1 MAAGSPQHGEIGLSF
16 VYKYIVSQRRMASIA
31 SRKEKARLWGGC
43 EEKLPLETNLV
54 PGGAY
59 TLSASQLASK

>member
-1 MAAGSPQHGEIGLSF
+1 MAAGSPQHGERDLSS
-16 VYKYIVSQRRMASIA
+16 VYKYIVSQRHMASIA
-31 SRKEKARLWGGC
+31 SRKEKARPWGGC

-59 TLSASQLASK
+59 TPSASQLASK